1 MVGEYYHIYNR
12 GSDKRIIFN
21 DESDLARF
29 LESVFIF
36 NTVNPIVSIVNK
48 KKNLGL
54 KRLKIGVQ
62 PLSEPLVSIVAY
74 SLLPNHFHFL
84 IKQIREGGISEF
96 MKRLQAGYTS
106 YFNQEHSRSGC
117 LFQGKFKYKNI
128 ATDEYF
134 KTLFCYVTFN
144 QQVHNIPTEI
154 IHLTSSSFYEYK
166 TKIPYLTCK
175 SEMDYIFKV
184 FGNVEKIESYGNE
197 TVSIIRKQRAQKDL
211 ELNKDLLE

>member
-12 GSDKRIIFN
+12 GSDKRTIFN

-54 KRLKIGVQ
+54 KQLKIGVQ

-84 IKQIREGGISEF
+84 IRQIREGGISEF

-128 ATDEYF
+128 GTDEYF

-144 QQVHNIPTEI
+144 QRVHNIPTEL
-154 IHLTSSSFYEYK
+154 IHLTSSSFHEYK

-175 SEMDYIFKV
+175 SEMEYIFKV
-184 FGNVEKIESYGNE
+184 FENVEKIESYGNE